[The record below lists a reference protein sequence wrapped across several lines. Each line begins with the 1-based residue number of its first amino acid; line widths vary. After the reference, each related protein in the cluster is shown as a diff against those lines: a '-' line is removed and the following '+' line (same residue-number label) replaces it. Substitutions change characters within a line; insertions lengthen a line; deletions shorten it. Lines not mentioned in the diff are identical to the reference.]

1 MACPLGSPLTM
12 STWVCGGEAC
22 DISGDLCC
30 GSAVVPRSKRS
41 DEFQSMIEVIEAI
54 IALGQQNL
62 PRDQSSIVQ
71 AATFLNPNETGI
83 TDSMLIQSLR
93 NGRRMGLFTT
103 LDQIQYTVN
112 AHNAA
117 TRVQLY
123 PYLAYI
129 QEFNPFAIKYPRIP
143 LN

>member
-1 MACPLGSPLTM
+1 MACPLGSPLTI

-41 DEFQSMIEVIEAI
+41 NEFQSMIQVIEAI

-62 PRDQSSIVQ
+62 PRDQSSIIQ
-71 AATFLNPNETGI
+71 AAMYLNPNESSI
-83 TDSMLIQSLR
+83 TESMMILSLK

-103 LDQIQYTVN
+103 LDQVQYTVN

-117 TRVQLY
+117 TRVQLF

-129 QEFNPFAIKYPRIP
+129 QEFNPYAVQYPPIP

>member
-1 MACPLGSPLTM
+1 MACPLGSPLTI

-41 DEFQSMIEVIEAI
+41 NEFQSMIQVIEAI

-62 PRDQSSIVQ
+62 PRDQSSIIQ
-71 AATFLNPNETGI
+71 AAMYLNPNESSI
-83 TDSMLIQSLR
+83 TESMMILSLK

-103 LDQIQYTVN
+103 LDQVQYTVN

-117 TRVQLY
+117 TRVQLF
-123 PYLAYI
+123 PYLAFI
-129 QEFNPFAIKYPRIP
+129 QEFNPYAVQYPPIP